1 MEIFIICVSFAI
13 GLVVGGIIVG
23 KFLLKRLDKAQ
34 AVSDKHLQLYQMTTE
49 WVKAKQNGKKLSE
62 FLTKLGY
69 KTVAIY
75 GMGITGDRVFEELEN
90 TNIEVKYCIDKNAKN
105 IYSVVNVLS
114 PNETLEE
121 VDAVIVTTIAYFDE
135 IEEML
140 SKKLKG
146 KIVALDD
153 LIYDM

>member
-1 MEIFIICVSFAI
+1 MEIIIVCVS
-13 GLVVGGIIVG
+13 LVVGVVIGAVLVG

-34 AVSDKHLQLYQMTTE
+34 AMSDKHLQLYRMTNE
-49 WVKAKQNGKKLSE
+49 WLKTKQEGKSLAG
-62 FLTKLGY
+62 FLKKLGY
-69 KTVAIY
+69 KTVAVY
-75 GMGITGDRVFEELEN
+75 GMGITGDRVLDELEN
-90 TNIEVKYCIDKNAKN
+90 TDIEVKYCIDQNAKN

-121 VDAVIVTTIAYFDE
+121 VDAVIVTTITFFDQ
-135 IEEML
+135 IENTL
-140 SKKLKG
+140 SKKLKS

>member
-114 PNETLEE
+114 PNETLAE